1 MRVYQLTYLT
11 QADVLAA
18 EIQGEQPKSVT
29 EWFPSEREAVVRR
42 LALANDGK
50 LAGKKADHEIWPV
63 DIPTDKT
70 GLLAWLN
77 KECV

>member
-1 MRVYQLTYLT
+1 MRVYQLTFLT
-11 QADVLAA
+11 NAAVLAA
-18 EIQGEQPKSVT
+18 EMEGTEPKPAK

-42 LALANDGK
+42 LALANNGA

-63 DIPTDKT
+63 DIPTDKQ
-70 GLLAWLN
+70 GLLNWLN